1 MSETISE
8 DKALSVAQQFM
19 NANRLRHRA
28 LVRWNGI
35 RKNTN
40 YEKSQSQDP
49 YYIFTSS
56 DSMGFVIVAG
66 DDLARPIL
74 AYSKDARLGDRD
86 NLPPG
91 MQDWLNDIR
100 RQISAA
106 QNGLASPSEDVARQ
120 WAAPSEGN
128 VLKQLNTALWDQ
140 GYPYHNQCPMD
151 GNARTLTGCV
161 PTAYAILMKYYN
173 YPARGKGLT
182 KQYETAS
189 KGFNVNTR
197 DLNHE
202 YDWDS
207 MPMEYVNGKY
217 SAKQASNVAN
227 LMADIGAA
235 LQVDYKTDVT
245 VGFLGLAQLF
255 VNFDYFPGWQQY
267 KGANSVENW
276 YGLLCAELNQ
286 DRPIIYRAEN
296 QKGDGHAFILDGY
309 TDKDYFH
316 VNWGWGGDCNGY
328 FALDAMIPSEVDDYT
343 SHQSAFLSCIPM
355 PMYEQRNVAK
365 VGERECPSLT
375 IAVAL
380 AEESSSSPVT
390 VSLLENTPCDRV
402 EIASG
407 QDISLELNGKKLDMS
422 SSFAVKGKLTVTD
435 NAHGG
440 CINQPFSNNEL
451 FVNYGTLV
459 IEGGT
464 FTNEYKG
471 AEGEYYRRCIWS
483 DEGSQT
489 IISGGTFRTYNNAPL
504 CFRGDAT
511 ILGGEFTCKGNS
523 EVVSN
528 YNTYGGTIDIQGGTF
543 TNTLGS
549 VSGSDYRRAIWTTQ
563 GSDTRIS
570 GGTFSSKGNTLCFN
584 GDATISGGDFI
595 CQGNSAVISNYNTYG
610 TLDIQGG
617 TFKNSLTSVSGSDY
631 RRAIWTTQGSETSI
645 SGGTFSSR
653 GTQTLCFN
661 GDATISHA
669 TIDNTNSSGCGCL
682 AYSGSNVTIYSCW
695 LKSKNLFYSS
705 EESSLQCIGGYFSSV
720 VQDGFLG
727 EDCECIRNT
736 ENETKA
742 KYPYMVADNS
752 EDAILAKEEESVSSV
767 PIYDLSGRKLPK
779 VPQKGLYIMNG
790 KKVRVN

>member
-8 DKALSVAQQFM
+8 ERALSVAQRFM

-74 AYSKDARLGDRD
+74 GYSADARLGDKD
-86 NLPPG
+86 NLPLG
-91 MQDWLNDIR
+91 MQDWLNDIE

-106 QNGLASPSEDVARQ
+106 QSRQASPSEDVTRQ
-120 WAAPSEGN
+120 WAAPPEGN
-128 VLKQLNTALWDQ
+128 VLKQLSTALWNQ
-140 GYPYHNQCPMD
+140 RYPFNNQCPMD
-151 GNARTLTGCV
+151 GNARALTGCV

-173 YPARGKGLT
+173 YPTRGKGLT
-182 KQYETAS
+182 KFYETAT
-189 KGFNVNTR
+189 KGINVAIR
-197 DLNHE
+197 DLHHE
-202 YDWDS
+202 YDWDN
-207 MPMEYVNGKY
+207 MPMEFVNGKY
-217 SAKQASNVAN
+217 TAKQASNVAT
-227 LMADIGAA
+227 LMADIGGA

-286 DRPIIYRAEN
+286 NRPIIYRAEN

-365 VGERECPSLT
+365 VGERECPSLA

-422 SSFAVKGKLTVTD
+422 SSFAVKGKLIVTD

-489 IISGGTFRTYNNAPL
+489 IISGGSFSTRNNTPL

-523 EVVSN
+523 EVISN
-528 YNTYGGTIDIQGGTF
+528 YNTYGTIDILGGIF
-543 TNTLGS
+543 TNSLGS
-549 VSGSDYRRAIWTTQ
+549 VSGSDYRRAVWTTQ

-570 GGTFSSKGNTLCFN
+570 GGTFTSKGNTLCFN
-584 GDATISGGDFI
+584 GDATISGGDFVS
-595 CQGNSAVISNYNTYG
+595 QGNNSVIGNYNTYG

-617 TFKNSLTSVSGSDY
+617 TIKNSLLSVSGSDY
-631 RRAIWTTQGSETSI
+631 RRAIWTAQGSETSI

-653 GTQTLCFN
+653 GNQTLCFN

-695 LKSKNLFYSS
+695 LKSKTLFYNS
-705 EESSLQCIGGYFSSV
+705 EESSILCRGGYFSSV

-736 ENETKA
+736 DNETKA

-752 EDAILAKEEESVSSV
+752 EDAILAKEEESVSAA

>member
-8 DKALSVAQQFM
+8 ERALSVAQRFM

-74 AYSKDARLGDRD
+74 GYSADARLGDKD
-86 NLPPG
+86 NLPLG
-91 MQDWLNDIR
+91 MQDWLNDIE

-106 QNGLASPSEDVARQ
+106 QSRQASPSEDVTRQ
-120 WAAPSEGN
+120 WAAPPEGN
-128 VLKQLNTALWDQ
+128 VLKQLSTALWNQ
-140 GYPYHNQCPMD
+140 RYPFNNQCPMD
-151 GNARTLTGCV
+151 GNARALTGCV

-173 YPARGKGLT
+173 YPTRGKGLT
-182 KQYETAS
+182 KFYETAT
-189 KGFNVNTR
+189 KGINVAIR
-197 DLNHE
+197 DLHHE
-202 YDWDS
+202 YDWDN
-207 MPMEYVNGKY
+207 MPMEFVNGKY
-217 SAKQASNVAN
+217 TAKQASNVAT
-227 LMADIGAA
+227 LMADIGGA

-286 DRPIIYRAEN
+286 NRPIIYRAEN

-365 VGERECPSLT
+365 VGERECPSLA

-489 IISGGTFRTYNNAPL
+489 IISGGSFSTRNNTPL

-523 EVVSN
+523 EVISN
-528 YNTYGGTIDIQGGTF
+528 YNTYGTIDILGGIF
-543 TNTLGS
+543 TNSLGS
-549 VSGSDYRRAIWTTQ
+549 VSGSDYRRAVWTTQ

-570 GGTFSSKGNTLCFN
+570 GGTFTSKGNTLCFN
-584 GDATISGGDFI
+584 GDATISGGDFVS
-595 CQGNSAVISNYNTYG
+595 QGNNSVIGNYNTYG

-617 TFKNSLTSVSGSDY
+617 TIKNSLLSVSGSDY
-631 RRAIWTTQGSETSI
+631 RRAIWTAQGSETSI

-653 GTQTLCFN
+653 GNQTLCFN

-695 LKSKNLFYSS
+695 LKSKTLFYNS
-705 EESSLQCIGGYFSSV
+705 EESSILCRGGYFSSV

-736 ENETKA
+736 DNETKA

-752 EDAILAKEEESVSSV
+752 EDAILAKEEESVSAA

-779 VPQKGLYIMNG
+779 VPQKGLHIMNG

>member
-8 DKALSVAQQFM
+8 ERALAVAQKFM
-19 NANRLRHRA
+19 KSNRSKHRN

-35 RKNTN
+35 RQNTN
-40 YEKSQSQDP
+40 DGKYRSQEP
-49 YYIFTSS
+49 YYIFTNS
-56 DSMGFVIVAG
+56 DSIGFVIVAG

-74 AYSKDARLGDRD
+74 GYSADARLGDKD
-86 NLPPG
+86 NLPLG
-91 MQDWLNDIR
+91 MQDWLNDIE

-106 QNGLASPSEDVARQ
+106 QSRQASPSEDVARL
-120 WAAPSEGN
+120 WDAPFEGN
-128 VLKQLNTALWDQ
+128 VLKQLNTALWGQ

-151 GNARTLTGCV
+151 GNARALTGCV
-161 PTAYAILMKYYN
+161 PTAYAILMKYYY
-173 YPARGKGLT
+173 YPTRGKGLT
-182 KQYETAS
+182 KFYETAT
-189 KGFNVNTR
+189 KGINVAIR

-202 YDWDS
+202 YDWDN

-217 SAKQASNVAN
+217 SAKQASNVAT
-227 LMADIGAA
+227 LMADIGGA
-235 LQVDYKTDVT
+235 LQVDYAEKVT
-245 VGFLGLAQLF
+245 NGFPGLAQLF
-255 VNFDYFPGWQQY
+255 VNFDYFPGRQQF
-267 KGANSVENW
+267 KGANSDEDW
-276 YGLLCAELNQ
+276 HEMLRAELDQ
-286 DRPIIYRAEN
+286 DRPIIYRAEDE
-296 QKGDGHAFILDGY
+296 KDGGHAFILDGY
-309 TDKDYFH
+309 TDNDYFH
-316 VNWGWGGDCNGY
+316 VNWGWGGNCNGY
-328 FALDAMIPSEVDDYT
+328 YALDAMIPNEVDDYT

-365 VGERECPSLT
+365 VGERECPSLA

-528 YNTYGGTIDIQGGTF
+528 YNTDGGTIDIQGGTF

-549 VSGSDYRRAIWTTQ
+549 VSGSDYRRAVWTTQ

-570 GGTFSSKGNTLCFN
+570 GGTFTSKGNTLCFN

-595 CQGNSAVISNYNTYG
+595 CLGNSAVISNYNTYG

-617 TFKNSLTSVSGSDY
+617 TIKNSLTSVSGSDY

-653 GTQTLCFN
+653 GNQTLCFN

-695 LKSKNLFYSS
+695 LKSKTLFYNS
-705 EESSLQCIGGYFSSV
+705 EESSILCRGGYFSSV

-736 ENETKA
+736 DNETKA

-752 EDAILAKEEESVSSV
+752 EDAILAKEDESVSAA

-779 VPQKGLYIMNG
+779 APKNGIYIQNG
-790 KKVRVN
+790 KKWR

>member
-1 MSETISE
+1 M
-8 DKALSVAQQFM
+8 SVAQRFM

-74 AYSKDARLGDRD
+74 GYSADARLGDKD
-86 NLPPG
+86 NLPLG
-91 MQDWLNDIR
+91 MQDWLNDIE

-106 QNGLASPSEDVARQ
+106 QSRQASPSEDVTRQ
-120 WAAPSEGN
+120 WAAPPEGN
-128 VLKQLNTALWDQ
+128 VLKQLSTALWNQ
-140 GYPYHNQCPMD
+140 RYPFNNQCPMD
-151 GNARTLTGCV
+151 GNARALTGCV

-173 YPARGKGLT
+173 YPTRGKGLT
-182 KQYETAS
+182 KFYETAT
-189 KGFNVNTR
+189 KGINVAIR
-197 DLNHE
+197 DLHHE
-202 YDWDS
+202 YDWDN
-207 MPMEYVNGKY
+207 MPMEFVNGKY
-217 SAKQASNVAN
+217 TAKQASNVAT
-227 LMADIGAA
+227 LMADIGGA

-286 DRPIIYRAEN
+286 NRPIIYRAEN

-365 VGERECPSLT
+365 VGERECPSLA

-489 IISGGTFRTYNNAPL
+489 IISGGSFSTRNNTPL

-523 EVVSN
+523 EVISN
-528 YNTYGGTIDIQGGTF
+528 YNTYGTIDILGGIF
-543 TNTLGS
+543 TNSLGS
-549 VSGSDYRRAIWTTQ
+549 VSGSDYRRAVWTTQ

-570 GGTFSSKGNTLCFN
+570 GGTFTSKGNTLCFN
-584 GDATISGGDFI
+584 GDATISGGDFVS
-595 CQGNSAVISNYNTYG
+595 QGNNSVIGNYNTYG

-617 TFKNSLTSVSGSDY
+617 TIKNSLLSVSGSDY
-631 RRAIWTTQGSETSI
+631 RRAIWTAQGSETSI

-653 GTQTLCFN
+653 GNQTLCFN

-695 LKSKNLFYSS
+695 LKSKTLFYNS
-705 EESSLQCIGGYFSSV
+705 EESSILCRGGYFSSV

-736 ENETKA
+736 DNETKA

-752 EDAILAKEEESVSSV
+752 EDAILAKEEESVSAA

>member
-8 DKALSVAQQFM
+8 ENALNVAQKFM
-19 NANRLRHRA
+19 KANRLRHRA

-40 YEKSQSQDP
+40 YKRSQSQEP
-49 YYIFTSS
+49 YYIFTGS
-56 DSMGFVIVAG
+56 DSIGFVIVAG

-74 AYSKDARLGDRD
+74 AYSSDARLGDRD

-91 MQDWLNDIR
+91 MQDWLNDIG

-106 QNGLASPSEDVARQ
+106 QSGQASPSEEVARQ

-128 VLKQLNTALWDQ
+128 VLKQLNTALWNQ
-140 GYPYHNQCPMD
+140 RYPYYNQCPMD

-173 YPARGKGLT
+173 YPARGKGQT
-182 KQYETAS
+182 KHYETAS
-189 KGFNVNTR
+189 KGFNVTTR

-202 YDWDS
+202 YDWDN
-207 MPMEYVNGKY
+207 MPMEFVNGKY
-217 SAKQASNVAN
+217 SAKQASDVAN

-267 KGANSVENW
+267 KGANSIENW
-276 YGLLCAELNQ
+276 YGMLCAELNQ

-296 QKGDGHAFILDGY
+296 QNGDGHAFILDGY
-309 TDKDYFH
+309 TDKYYFH

-328 FALDAMIPSEVDDYT
+328 YALDAMIPSEVEDYT
-343 SHQSAFLSCIPM
+343 SQQSAFLSCIPM

-365 VGERECPSLT
+365 VGERECPSLA

-380 AEESSSSPVT
+380 AEETSSSPVT
-390 VSLLENTPCDRV
+390 VSLLENTQCDRV

-407 QDISLELNGKKLDMS
+407 QNISLELNGKKLDMS
-422 SSFAVKGKLTVTD
+422 SLFAVKGKLTVTD
-435 NAHGG
+435 NAQGG
-440 CINQPFSNNEL
+440 CVNQPFSNNEL
-451 FVNYGTLV
+451 FANYGTLV

-483 DEGSQT
+483 EEGSQT
-489 IISGGTFRTYNNAPL
+489 IISGGTFSTNNNQPL

-523 EVVSN
+523 EVISN
-528 YNTYGGTIDIQGGTF
+528 YNTYGTLDIRGGTF
-543 TNTLGS
+543 TNSLVS
-549 VSGSDYRRAIWTTQ
+549 VSGSDYRRAIWTAQ

-570 GGTFSSKGNTLCFN
+570 GGTFTSKGNTLCFN

-595 CQGNSAVISNYNTYG
+595 SQGNSAVISNYNTYG

-617 TFKNSLTSVSGSDY
+617 TFTNSLVSVSGSDY
-631 RRAIWTTQGSETSI
+631 RRVIWTTQGSETSI

-682 AYSGSNVTIYSCW
+682 AFSGSNVTIYSCW

-705 EESSLQCIGGYFSSV
+705 EDSSLQCRGGYFSSV
-720 VQDGFLG
+720 VQDNFLA
-727 EDCECIRNT
+727 EECECIRNT
-736 ENETKA
+736 DNETKA
-742 KYPYMVADNS
+742 RYPY
-752 EDAILAKEEESVSSV
+752 IC
-767 PIYDLSGRKLPK
+767 R
-779 VPQKGLYIMNG
+779 
-790 KKVRVN
+790 

>member
-1 MSETISE
+1 
-8 DKALSVAQQFM
+8 
-19 NANRLRHRA
+19 
-28 LVRWNGI
+28 
-35 RKNTN
+35 
-40 YEKSQSQDP
+40 
-49 YYIFTSS
+49 
-56 DSMGFVIVAG
+56 
-66 DDLARPIL
+66 
-74 AYSKDARLGDRD
+74 
-86 NLPPG
+86 
-91 MQDWLNDIR
+91 
-100 RQISAA
+100 
-106 QNGLASPSEDVARQ
+106 
-120 WAAPSEGN
+120 
-128 VLKQLNTALWDQ
+128 
-140 GYPYHNQCPMD
+140 
-151 GNARTLTGCV
+151 
-161 PTAYAILMKYYN
+161 
-173 YPARGKGLT
+173 
-182 KQYETAS
+182 
-189 KGFNVNTR
+189 
-197 DLNHE
+197 
-202 YDWDS
+202 
-207 MPMEYVNGKY
+207 
-217 SAKQASNVAN
+217 
-227 LMADIGAA
+227 MADIGAA

-286 DRPIIYRAEN
+286 NRPIIYRAEN

-365 VGERECPSLT
+365 VGERECPSLA

-549 VSGSDYRRAIWTTQ
+549 VSGSDYRRAVWTTQ

-570 GGTFSSKGNTLCFN
+570 GGTFTSKGNTLCFN

-695 LKSKNLFYSS
+695 LKSKTLFYNS
-705 EESSLQCIGGYFSSV
+705 EESSILCRGGYFSSV
-720 VQDGFLG
+720 VQDNFLA
-727 EDCECIRNT
+727 EECECIRNT

-742 KYPYMVADNS
+742 KYPYMVVDNS
-752 EDAILAKEEESVSSV
+752 EDGILAKEEESVSSA
-767 PIYDLSGRKLPK
+767 PIYDLSGKNLPK

>member
-8 DKALSVAQQFM
+8 DKALSVAQKFM
-19 NANRLRHRA
+19 KSNRSKHRN
-28 LVRWNGI
+28 LVRWNG
-35 RKNTN
+35 KNTN
-40 YEKSQSQDP
+40 DEKSQSQDP

-128 VLKQLNTALWDQ
+128 VLKQLNTALWNQ

-286 DRPIIYRAEN
+286 NRPIIYRAEN

-365 VGERECPSLT
+365 VGERECPSLA

-489 IISGGTFRTYNNAPL
+489 IISGGSFSTRNNTPL

-523 EVVSN
+523 EVISN
-528 YNTYGGTIDIQGGTF
+528 YNTYGTIDILGGIF
-543 TNTLGS
+543 TNSLGS
-549 VSGSDYRRAIWTTQ
+549 VSGSDYRRAVWTTQ

-570 GGTFSSKGNTLCFN
+570 GGTFTSKGNTLCFN

-653 GTQTLCFN
+653 GNQTLCFN

-695 LKSKNLFYSS
+695 LKSKTLFYNS
-705 EESSLQCIGGYFSSV
+705 EESSILCRGGYFSSV

-736 ENETKA
+736 DNETKA

-752 EDAILAKEEESVSSV
+752 EDGILAKEEESVSAA